1 MFEKFYK
8 LISNDIGIDLGT
20 SNTLVYLKG
29 HGIVVN
35 EPSVVAV
42 NMKTSQ
48 ILAVGTK
55 AKEML
60 GRTPGHIKA
69 IRPLVDGV
77 ISDFEV
83 TEEMLSYLINKADK
97 ISKKF
102 ARPRVLIGVPTGTTN
117 VETRAVYDA
126 ARSAGAREVFLV
138 EEPMA
143 AAIGIRLPI
152 KDPVGSMII
161 DIGGG
166 TTDIAVISLGG
177 VVKSKNLKIAGDRLN
192 NDIIT
197 YMRDEFKILIG
208 ERTAEMIKISI
219 GSVLPGEYMETEVHG
234 RDLLTGLPRAVVVT
248 DSDIREAIT
257 PSVRGLVEGV
267 KDMLETTPPEILSD
281 IMHRGITLSGGGALI
296 PGLDQ
301 LLQRVLKIPVYVV
314 EDPLSAV
321 ARGTGVILDNIPFY
335 KEVLIVNQDKI
346 MMSNYNSIL
355 IENINLKE
363 ILGRKNEK
371 TAMILAAVLSKP
383 NQSPYDTI
391 IIDAGTKQG
400 LKTGD
405 VIFALGNIPIGRVSN
420 VYPNSSKVILFSNS
434 GEKMQ
439 VVISGKDV
447 FMEVVGRGGGNFEMI
462 LPRDF
467 ILVKGDQV
475 VLPGITSYVL
485 GIVETIIS
493 DPRDPFVKALLVS
506 PANIQELKF
515 VQVEL
520 QK

>member
-42 NMKTSQ
+42 NIKTNQ
-48 ILAVGTK
+48 ILAVGAQ

-69 IRPLVDGV
+69 VRPLVEGV
-77 ISDFEV
+77 ISDFEI

-97 ISKKF
+97 MSKKL
-102 ARPRVLIGVPTGTTN
+102 ARPRVLIGVPSGTTN

-152 KDPVGSMII
+152 REPIGSMII

-177 VVKSKNLKIAGDRLN
+177 IVKSKNLKIAGDRLN
-192 NDIIT
+192 NDIVS

-208 ERTAEMIKISI
+208 ERTAEMVKINI

-234 RDLLTGLPRAVVVT
+234 RDLLTGLPREVVVT
-248 DSDIREAIT
+248 DSDIREAFSLSI
-257 PSVRGLVEGV
+257 RDLVEGV
-267 KDMLETTPPEILSD
+267 KDMLETIPPEILSD

-301 LLQRVLKIPVYVV
+301 LLQKVLKIPIYIV

-321 ARGTGVILDNIPFY
+321 ALGTGVILDNLPLY
-335 KEVLIVNQDKI
+335 KDVLIGNQD
-346 MMSNYNSIL
+346 
-355 IENINLKE
+355 E
-363 ILGRKNEK
+363 
-371 TAMILAAVLSKP
+371 
-383 NQSPYDTI
+383 
-391 IIDAGTKQG
+391 
-400 LKTGD
+400 
-405 VIFALGNIPIGRVSN
+405 
-420 VYPNSSKVILFSNS
+420 
-434 GEKMQ
+434 
-439 VVISGKDV
+439 
-447 FMEVVGRGGGNFEMI
+447 
-462 LPRDF
+462 LP
-467 ILVKGDQV
+467 
-475 VLPGITSYVL
+475 
-485 GIVETIIS
+485 
-493 DPRDPFVKALLVS
+493 PR
-506 PANIQELKF
+506 
-515 VQVEL
+515 
-520 QK
+520 